1 MLGGGRGGG
10 SQKSIWRE
18 GLPKNRGLDNLCIYV
33 GLHKKELGGGG
44 VFLSGRGIN
53 TPIHTMP
60 LPQKKDITEKF
71 LTK

>member
-1 MLGGGRGGG
+1 MLGGGGGKKKKKCG
-10 SQKSIWRE
+10 GELQK
-18 GLPKNRGLDNLCIYV
+18 KRGLDNLCIYV